1 MSYNTNIVSG
11 VVDDI
16 IVFDVM
22 FLVYLDGIMLA

>member
-16 IVFDVM
+16 IVFDVI